1 MLLNFQLSLDLSCTN
16 TFSRNRAIT
25 LEFRPAEFLWFQPGP
40 PKTQFGVKGTY
51 RKLVKSS
58 TTFEKSGF
66 PVSGSGFNKKSGNF
80 MLDLELQ
87 SNFKSDV

>member
-1 MLLNFQLSLDLSCTN
+1 MNG
-16 TFSRNRAIT
+16 TFPCSWQQAIT
-25 LEFRPAEFLWFQPGP
+25 LEFRPAEFLWFHPVP
-40 PKTQFGVKGTY
+40 PKTQFGVKGPY
-51 RKLVKSS
+51 RKLVTSS

-66 PVSGSGFNKKSGNF
+66 PVFPDPVLVLIKNPGNF